1 MEPPLLPPGWR
12 KHESKRE
19 GGKAYYYHG
28 PTGKSQW
35 HLPVA
40 APPVAAAAPS
50 RKRPR
55 PQASAAS
62 AKPVPAKL
70 AKTLGPAIDPTDPMA
85 ALRRS
90 VRLQMKA
97 LILAAQSK
105 EELPVSALPPP
116 EAFTGLDRS
125 ERYVVE
131 EEADEFG
138 LVAVETQH
146 HVTREKTMTVYHR
159 SHDIPDET
167 NFDKTSRATLS
178 AAQSAAAAA
187 AGAQRRKLDAARK
200 AAEEAA
206 LRSSAGLVTV
216 KSLNVDKRDRR
227 LVQDIEEELAAKK
240 AAAAVGKAT

>member
-1 MEPPLLPPGWR
+1 MEPPPLPPGWR

-40 APPVAAAAPS
+40 AAAAAPS

-55 PQASAAS
+55 PRASAAA
-62 AKPVPAKL
+62 AKPVRAKV
-70 AKTLGPAIDPTDPMA
+70 AKTLGPAIDPTDPKA

-90 VRLQMKA
+90 VRLHLKA

-105 EELPVSALPPP
+105 DELAASALPPP

-146 HVTREKTMTVYHR
+146 PTTREKTMTVYHR
-159 SHDIPDET
+159 SHDIPGET
-167 NFDKTSRATLS
+167 NFDKTSRATQS
-178 AAQSAAAAA
+178 AAQSAAATAA
-187 AGAQRRKLDAARK
+187 AAKRRKLDAARK
-200 AAEEAA
+200 VAEEAA
-206 LRSSAGLVTV
+206 LRSSAGVVTV

-240 AAAAVGKAT
+240 SAAAAGKAK